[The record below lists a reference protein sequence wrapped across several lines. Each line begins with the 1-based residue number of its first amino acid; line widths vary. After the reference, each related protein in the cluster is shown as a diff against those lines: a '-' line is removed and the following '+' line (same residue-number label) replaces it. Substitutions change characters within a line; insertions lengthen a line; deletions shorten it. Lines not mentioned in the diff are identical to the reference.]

1 VAEEVKM
8 ARTNEWMVTNMITAT
23 PSESVAEVAR
33 RMSAKNVGAV
43 LVLNDG
49 DLWGLF
55 SERDLLTRVVARDGD
70 PKTTAVGDVAT
81 RNVVTIDAD
90 APLRTVLQVFRENR
104 FRHLPAVRNS
114 KPVGI
119 VSTRDFLEFLVQSCE
134 RCIDDVTYNRRL
146 AEGIDPYDHP
156 GGSYDR

>member
-1 VAEEVKM
+1 M
-8 ARTNEWMVTNMITAT
+8 ARTNEWMVTSMVTAT
-23 PSESVAEVAR
+23 PLETVAEVAR
-33 RMSAKNVGAV
+33 RMSTKKVGAV
-43 LVLNDG
+43 LVVKDG

-55 SERDLLTRVVARDGD
+55 SERDLLTRVVAQERDAR
-70 PKTTAVGDVAT
+70 TTAVGDVAT
-81 RNVVTIDAD
+81 RNVVTVNAD
-90 APLRTVLQVFRENR
+90 APLREVLQLFKENR
-104 FRHLPAVRNS
+104 FRHLPVLRDG

-134 RCIDDVTYNRRL
+134 RCIDDVVYSRRL

>member
-1 VAEEVKM
+1 
-8 ARTNEWMVTNMITAT
+8 MVTNMVTAT
-23 PSESVAEVAR
+23 PFETVAEVAR
-33 RMSAKNVGAV
+33 RMSAQRVGAV
-43 LVLNDG
+43 LVLKDG
-49 DLWGLF
+49 HLWGLF
-55 SERDLLTRVVARDGD
+55 SERDLLTRVVAQDRDPRATD
-70 PKTTAVGDVAT
+70 VGGVAT
-81 RNVVTIDAD
+81 RDVVTIDAD
-90 APLRTVLQVFRENR
+90 APLRQVLQVFKENR
-104 FRHLPAVRNS
+104 FRHLPVVRDG